1 VRRIR
6 FGRSRIPMHHAGKRL
21 SPLTAGGAFAPDADP
36 PRRMAGGASLGRA
49 RPLAFL
55 VILAGTAS
63 SGPMPFGSFLRRAS
77 TFADVWRV
85 RPARTKPPLG
95 DTG

>member
-1 VRRIR
+1 MKHTR
-6 FGRSRIPMHHAGKRL
+6 FGRSRIPMHLAVKRL
-21 SPLTAGGAFAPDADP
+21 SPLSAGGAYAPDADP
-36 PRRMAGGASLGRA
+36 PRRMAGGASLGRV

-63 SGPMPFGSFLRRAS
+63 SGPMPFGSFLRRGSA
-77 TFADVWRV
+77 FAESWRV